1 MVPFRHI
8 APSDPASA
16 VGGRLIIISKSL
28 EAEEPQRVPL
38 TVMGCA
44 VKVSVT
50 GPTSAGSEI
59 YCAISEVGLT
69 SVPLP
74 LVTVQSTEEAFIV
87 IPLKFAVAP

>member
-1 MVPFRHI
+1 MAR
-8 APSDPASA
+8 SGPASA
-16 VGGRLIIISKSL
+16 VGGRLIKIVKEL
-28 EAEEPQRVPL
+28 ESAVPQGDPL

-74 LVTVQSTEEAFIV
+74 LVTVQSTEEAFVV